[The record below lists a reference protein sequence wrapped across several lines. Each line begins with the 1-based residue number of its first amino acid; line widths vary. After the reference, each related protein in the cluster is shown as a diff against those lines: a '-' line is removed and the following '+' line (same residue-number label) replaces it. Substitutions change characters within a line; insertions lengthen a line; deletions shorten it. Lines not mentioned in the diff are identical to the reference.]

1 MITMTK
7 KIAGGSPAA
16 TYLFFKLQEELGE
29 VTQALSKFLI
39 EVAFHPDDKEEQEL
53 ARKRF
58 SEEIADVMAVYGF
71 IEKLNF
77 INEEALEKKYAAR
90 VAIIEEKLAKIAKE
104 YNDNNDTDGRET
116 SSDG

>member
-1 MITMTK
+1 MTTK

-39 EVAFHPDDKEEQEL
+39 QVAFHPNDPEEQEE
-53 ARKRF
+53 ARKRL

-71 IEKLNF
+71 IEKLGY

-90 VAIIEEKLAKIAKE
+90 VDILEKKLDKIAKE
-104 YNDNNDTDGRET
+104 YTDNNDTDGRKT
-116 SSDG
+116 SSE